1 MQTIGFLSHLY
12 SKKIYGPFMI
22 LGPLSTLS
30 NWMAEFQRFCPT
42 LKTVLYHGSKKDR
55 AEIRSKR
62 MKLGAL
68 SFDLCTFMMVIGLAS
83 KHSKSGGKD

>member
-30 NWMAEFQRFCPT
+30 NWMAEFQRFCPS

-62 MKLGAL
+62 MTIGAP
-68 SFDLCTFMMVIGLAS
+68 SFNICTFMMVFGLAS
-83 KHSKSGGKD
+83 KSLRS